1 MPLGPQI
8 VTYGNVQSTFILTV
22 NLTPAATAATTTLEQ
37 TFTVPGLQPGDQI
50 SGISPQFAITTQV
63 DIINARVSAA
73 NTLALAFSNVTAGS
87 LTYPS
92 GTFYI
97 EVNRP
102 LAGMAMSGIQ

>member
-1 MPLGPQI
+1 MSLGPQLLAF
-8 VTYGNVQSTFILTV
+8 GNVQSTFVLKVT
-22 NLTPAATAATTTLEQ
+22 LTPAATATVTTLEQ
-37 TFTVPGLQPGDQI
+37 TFTVPGLLPGDQI
-50 SGISPQFAITTQV
+50 SGVSPQFAITTQV

-92 GTFYI
+92 GVFYI

-102 LAGMAMSGIQ
+102 DPSLPMAGIQ

>member
-1 MPLGPQI
+1 MSLGPQLLAF
-8 VTYGNVQSTFILTV
+8 GNVQSTFVLKV
-22 NLTPAATAATTTLEQ
+22 SLTPVATATVTTLEQ
-37 TFTVPGLQPGDQI
+37 TFTVPGLLPGDQI
-50 SGISPQFAITTQV
+50 SNVSPQFAITTQV

-92 GTFYI
+92 GVFYI

-102 LAGMAMSGIQ
+102 DPSLTMTGIQ

>member
-8 VTYGNVQSTFILTV
+8 VTYGNVQSTFLLTIS
-22 NLTPAATAATTTLEQ
+22 LTPAATAATTTLEQ
-37 TFTVPGLQPGDQI
+37 TFTVPGLQVGDQI
-50 SGISPQFAITTQV
+50 SGISPQFAVTTQV

-102 LAGMAMSGIQ
+102 LAGLTMSGIQ

>member
-8 VTYGNVQSTFILTV
+8 VTYGNLQSTFLLTV
-22 NLTPAATAATTTLEQ
+22 SLTPASTASATTLEQ
-37 TFTVPGLQPGDQI
+37 TFTVPGLQVGDQI
-50 SGISPQFAITTQV
+50 SGISPQFAITTLV

-73 NTLALAFSNVTAGS
+73 NTLALAFSNNTAGT

-92 GTFYI
+92 GTFYL

-102 LAGMAMSGIQ
+102 LAGMTMSGIQ

>member
-8 VTYGNVQSTFILTV
+8 LTFGNIQSTFLLTV
-22 NLTPAATAATTTLEQ
+22 SLTPAATGATTTLEQ
-37 TFTVPGLQPGDQI
+37 TFTVPGLQVGDQI

-63 DIINARVSAA
+63 DIINARVSAN

-102 LAGMAMSGIQ
+102 MAGMTMTGIQ